1 LAVHLNLREMRKVE
15 LHEKAIV
22 TLKLIKI
29 ARKRKDIVYDAY
41 RKSFHIETNNY
52 MDKMYSRLE
61 ILDTCID
68 RLKKRYN
75 NLIQEICMLS

>member
-1 LAVHLNLREMRKVE
+1 MRKVE

-29 ARKRKDIVYDAY
+29 ARNRKDIVYDAY

-52 MDKMYSRLE
+52 MDKMYGRME
-61 ILDTCID
+61 ILDSCID

-75 NLIQEICMLS
+75 KIIQEICMLS

>member
-1 LAVHLNLREMRKVE
+1 MKKVE

-29 ARKRKDIVYDAY
+29 ARKRKDIVYDTY

-52 MDKMYSRLE
+52 MDKMYARIE

-68 RLKKRYN
+68 RLKNRYN